1 MVVKQQGGIA
11 RVRRLIS
18 SSWHGKPKLLSN
30 IPEHV
35 PDASEQQGSYTHTHT
50 HFTQS
55 KQMVQLVLRRLAG
68 RAALC
73 LSHTHYIY
81 TTQWINMGSD
91 KNA

>member
-1 MVVKQQGGIA
+1 
-11 RVRRLIS
+11 
-18 SSWHGKPKLLSN
+18 
-30 IPEHV
+30 
-35 PDASEQQGSYTHTHT
+35 
-50 HFTQS
+50 
-55 KQMVQLVLRRLAG
+55 MVQLVLRRLAG